1 MVHLMSRL
9 RCSIIALVFLAA
21 CTTSHAA
28 TITPHATEAITTTSA
43 TPA

>member
-1 MVHLMSRL
+1 MRLVSRL
-9 RCSIIALVFLAA
+9 WFSFIALVLLAA